1 MKGSGPDAVVVGSGP
16 NGLAAAVTLA
26 RAGRSVLVREAAEAA
41 GGGTRSEEL
50 TLPGFLHDVC
60 SAIHPFVPGSP
71 FFRDVP
77 LRRYGLELVESPA
90 VVAHPFDDGTA
101 ALLERSVEATAA
113 GLGPDRTAY
122 RRLFGPLAAAWPSLE
137 DALLGPLVAVPR
149 HPLALTRFALL
160 GLRPARS
167 LARAVFAGEPARGL
181 LAGCAAH
188 SMLPLEKTPSAAFG
202 LVLAAAGHL
211 FGWPFPRGGA
221 RRIADALTA
230 VLAEHGGV
238 VETGAPVESL
248 DDVGPTRAVFCDV
261 GPPAL
266 ARLAG
271 TRLPERFRRRLARFR
286 YGPGAFKLDY
296 ALAGPIPWKAPEC
309 ARAATVHLGGTL
321 DEIAASE
328 RAPWRGEHADR
339 PFVLLAQ
346 HTLFDSG
353 RAPEGKH
360 TAWAYCHVPNGSTVD
375 MTERIEAQIER
386 FAPGFRDLV
395 LARHAL
401 GPAGLERRNPN
412 LVGGD
417 LNGGAADLRGLLA
430 RPVASL
436 LPYRTPAPG
445 VWLCSASTPPGGGVH
460 GMCGYL
466 AARAALPGGLER
478 AA

>member
-1 MKGSGPDAVVVGSGP
+1 
-16 NGLAAAVTLA
+16 
-26 RAGRSVLVREAAEAA
+26 VLEAAETI

-50 TLPGFLHDVC
+50 TLPGFVHDVC

-71 FFRDVP
+71 FFRELP
-77 LRRYGLELVESPA
+77 LGRHGLELVESPA

-113 GLGPDRTAY
+113 GLGGDSAAY
-122 RRLFGPLAAAWPSLE
+122 ERLVRPLVDAWPTLE
-137 DALLGPLVAVPR
+137 DALLGPLVAVPQ
-149 HPLALTRFALL
+149 HPLALARFALH
-160 GLRPARS
+160 GLRSARG
-167 LARAVFAGEPARGL
+167 LASALFAGERARGL
-181 LAGCAAH
+181 FAGCAAH

-202 LVLAAAGHL
+202 LVLAAAGHR

-221 RRIADALTA
+221 HRIADALVA
-230 VLAEHGGV
+230 VLAEHGGA

-248 DDVGPTRAVFCDV
+248 DEIGPTRAVLCDV
-261 GPPAL
+261 GPPSL

-271 TRLPERFRRRLARFR
+271 ARLPERFRRRLARFR

-296 ALAGPIPWKAPEC
+296 ALAGPIPWKAPETG
-309 ARAATVHLGGTL
+309 RAATVHLGGTL

-328 RAPWRGEHADR
+328 RAPWRGEHAER
-339 PFVLLAQ
+339 PFVILAQ
-346 HTLFDSG
+346 HTLFDPG
-353 RAPEGKH
+353 RAPEGNH
-360 TAWAYCHVPNGSTVD
+360 TAWAYCHVPNGSSVD

-386 FAPGFRDLV
+386 FAPGFGDLV
-395 LARHAL
+395 LGRHAL
-401 GPAGLERRNPN
+401 GPPDLEQRNPN

-417 LNGGAADLRGLLA
+417 LNGGAADLRGLVA

-436 LPYRTPAPG
+436 LPYRTPASG

-466 AARAALPGGLER
+466 AARAALARL
-478 AA
+478 

>member
-1 MKGSGPDAVVVGSGP
+1 
-16 NGLAAAVTLA
+16 
-26 RAGRSVLVREAAEAA
+26 VLVRERAEAI

-50 TLPGFLHDVC
+50 TLPGFVHDVC
-60 SAIHPFVPGSP
+60 SAIHPFLPGSP
-71 FFRDVP
+71 FFRELP
-77 LRRYGLELVESPA
+77 LARHGVELVESPA

-101 ALLERSVEATAA
+101 VLLERSVEATAA
-113 GLGPDRTAY
+113 GLGPDRAAY
-122 RRLFGPLAAAWPSLE
+122 ARVLAPLVDAWPKLE
-137 DALLGPLVAVPR
+137 RALLGPLVAVPR
-149 HPLALTRFALL
+149 HPLALGRFAAH
-160 GLRPARS
+160 GLRPARG
-167 LARAVFAGEPARGL
+167 LARSVFEGERARGL

-188 SMLPLEKTPSAAFG
+188 SMLPLERSPSAAFG

-221 RRIADALTA
+221 RRIADALVA
-230 VLAEHGGV
+230 LLAEHGGA
-238 VETGAPVESL
+238 VETKAPVESL
-248 DDVGPTRAVFCDV
+248 DEIGPTRAVLCDV

-266 ARLAG
+266 ARLA
-271 TRLPERFRRRLARFR
+271 RARFPEGYRRRLARFR

-296 ALAGPIPWKAPEC
+296 ALAGPIPWRAPEC

-328 RAPWRGEHADR
+328 RGPWRGEHAER

-346 HTLFDSG
+346 HTLFDPG

-360 TAWAYCHVPNGSTVD
+360 TAWAYCHVPNGSDVD
-375 MTERIEAQIER
+375 MAPRIEAQIER

-430 RPVASL
+430 RPVAGL
-436 LPYRTPAPG
+436 LPYRTPARG

-466 AARAALPGGLER
+466 AARAALAAGLAR
-478 AA
+478 SA